1 MLFGHREVVM
11 RCPLRAWRSDPS
23 CVVRDGHRQVA
34 RSAPFFGLSVSW
46 AGRAS
51 GMGMRAVPRKDGPLW

>member
-34 RSAPFFGLSVSW
+34 RSAVLFGLFRLQ